1 MKKARPGSKKVCR
14 VSGGFLG
21 VVLGC
26 FQKVGFFFGGFPI
39 VSFFLSAPRGRFFK
53 FSLSSKLIK
62 VQGK

>member
-21 VVLGC
+21 VVLGY
-26 FQKVGFFFGGFPI
+26 FWRVGYFLGGFYI
-39 VSFFLSAPRGRFFK
+39 VSFFLSAPQGRFFK
-53 FSLSSKLIK
+53 FSPSSKPKK